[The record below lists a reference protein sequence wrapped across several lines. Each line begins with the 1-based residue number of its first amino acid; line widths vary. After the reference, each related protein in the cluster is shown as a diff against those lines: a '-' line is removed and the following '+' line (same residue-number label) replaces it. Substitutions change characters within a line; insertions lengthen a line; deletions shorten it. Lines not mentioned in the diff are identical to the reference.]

1 MLTASIQSHTLAGAY
16 GFSGSAAV
24 ENLQRALTA
33 LAQAAGWPAA
43 NPQGVDGIVGPRT
56 ISAIVAVVANIPE
69 IPSSVKYLLAPALAI
84 ALTNDRAQAEATR
97 LVEQYAA
104 ELTGAVTA
112 AIARY
117 AGSSQPANQPAT
129 SPTGGLKTK
138 AAYAALPGLFT
149 TSQLAPASSASSGG
163 VASYLTAQTGS
174 SKPFYKKWQTY
185 AIAGGAAAALG
196 IGWFVFAR

>member
-1 MLTASIQSHTLAGAY
+1 MLTASIQSHTLAGNY
-16 GFSGSAAV
+16 GFHGSAAV

-56 ISAIVAVVANIPE
+56 ISAIIAVVANISE
-69 IPSSVKYLLAPALAI
+69 IPSSVRYLLAPALAI

-97 LVEQYAA
+97 LIEQYAA
-104 ELTGAVTA
+104 ELTVAVTA

-117 AGSSQPANQPAT
+117 AGSSQPANQPSA
-129 SPTGGLKTK
+129 SPTGGTKTK

-149 TSQLAPASSASSGG
+149 TSQLAPASSAGSG
-163 VASYLTAQTGS
+163 VPSYLTAQTGS

-185 AIAGGAAAALG
+185 AIGGGVAALLG
-196 IGWFVFAR
+196 IGYFAFVR